1 MNYCNWLFD
10 TKDKDLEREIII
22 DWETGKRLTFK
33 GLQTEVVR
41 LANFLKSKGYVPG
54 TVIATHLYNG
64 IEAAVAFWP
73 PNISDVLFALWIR
86 FLRRTKCRTMLKT
99 PVPNV

>member
-22 DWETGKRLTFK
+22 DWETGKRLT
-33 GLQTEVVR
+33 R
-41 LANFLKSKGYVPG
+41 LANFLKSKGF
-54 TVIATHLYNG
+54 
-64 IEAAVAFWP
+64 FWP

-86 FLRRTKCRTMLKT
+86 FLRRTMLKT

>member
-41 LANFLKSKGYVPG
+41 LANFLKSKGYVPERLLPHIFT
-54 TVIATHLYNG
+54 TVLKQPSL
-64 IEAAVAFWP
+64 FWP

-86 FLRRTKCRTMLKT
+86 F
-99 PVPNV
+99 

>member
-33 GLQTEVVR
+33 GLQTEVVSLQISSSQKVCPR
-41 LANFLKSKGYVPG
+41 NGYCH
-54 TVIATHLYNG
+54 TSLQRY
-64 IEAAVAFWP
+64 
-73 PNISDVLFALWIR
+73 
-86 FLRRTKCRTMLKT
+86 
-99 PVPNV
+99 